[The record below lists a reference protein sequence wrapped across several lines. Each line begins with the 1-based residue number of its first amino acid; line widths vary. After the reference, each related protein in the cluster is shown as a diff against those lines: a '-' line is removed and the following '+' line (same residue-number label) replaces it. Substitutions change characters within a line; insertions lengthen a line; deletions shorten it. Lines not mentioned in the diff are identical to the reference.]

1 MPGKLRSLPRPV
13 RRLLRRLR
21 DNLWLSGTAIA
32 LVSTV
37 FTLVVIAN
45 VSLAQLAENH
55 LSDVQVAMLSLPRP
69 QSETIAVVL
78 IDDKTLAQY
87 PYRSPLDRS
96 LISDLLVELE
106 SRSVRAIGV
115 NVLFDRPTEPYK
127 DQRLYDQL
135 RNAAVPV
142 VLARVSASAGF
153 SAEQVRFSNEFL
165 GNLRT
170 GLSLIYRDPVD
181 HTVRS
186 SLLRQVQGRTVG
198 LGFAA
203 TLAAAV
209 GVDLPH
215 DELIAIDYRPGPNT
229 FTPPFPIYAAHEV
242 SALPKDLL
250 QDRIVL
256 IGSNLGAGSRL
267 RTPLSVL
274 NEGFNKDMPGVV
286 IEAHILSQLMEGRKM
301 VVASARDTFL
311 FTLLMAVVGCVVSL
325 MPVRLVFKLLISFAL
340 LPLTWLAAFSVYI
353 FQQSTMPMVAPSMA
367 FVVAVVLSAFW
378 EWRSEFDKR
387 ERIHHAFGQFLA
399 PAVVEK
405 ILLDPDALELSG
417 EVRELSF
424 VFTDLEGFTRLTE
437 STPPKQMVKLVN
449 RYLEEAGGVV
459 IESGGT
465 LDKIVGDALHI
476 MFNAP
481 LAQAD
486 HAERAVLCALALD
499 RWSQAFRLRIK
510 AEEGIDMGVTR
521 IGVNTGDCIVGNFGG
536 KRRFDYTAHGDAIN
550 TAARLEAIN
559 QRLGTR
565 ICVNEST
572 VSQCPGYHFRPV
584 AHLLL
589 RGKTVGLDAYLPVEE
604 DSIDRQLFEKYERAY
619 GALRDNEET
628 ADDLFSALETQYP
641 DDPLVKLHAKR
652 IEAGE
657 SGTTLIIRK
666 K

>member
-1 MPGKLRSLPRPV
+1 ML
-13 RRLLRRLR
+13 RLLRQLR

-32 LVSTV
+32 LLSTA
-37 FTLVVIAN
+37 FTLIVVGN
-45 VSLAQLAENH
+45 VSLAQIAENH
-55 LSDVQVAMLSLPRP
+55 LNDMQVALLSLPRP
-69 QSETIAVVL
+69 QSENIAIVL

-87 PYRSPLDRS
+87 PYRSPLDRT
-96 LISDLLVELE
+96 LISDLLLALQAK
-106 SRSVRAIGV
+106 SVAAIGI
-115 NVLFDRPTEPYK
+115 NVLFDRPTEADK
-127 DQRLYDQL
+127 DRRLYQEL
-135 RNAAVPV
+135 RSASVPII
-142 VLARVSASAGF
+142 LSRVSSNSGF
-153 SAEQVRFSNEFL
+153 SAEQVRYSNDFV

-181 HTVRS
+181 HTVRGT
-186 SLLRQVQGRTVG
+186 LLRLVQGGTVQ

-203 TLAAAV
+203 TLADAV
-209 GVDLPH
+209 DVELPR
-215 DELIAIDYRPGPNT
+215 EENVAIDYRLGPDP

-242 SALPKDLL
+242 AALPAEAL

-256 IGSNLGAGSRL
+256 IGSDLGSGSRL

-274 NEGFNKDMPGVV
+274 DGGFNQGLPGVV
-286 IEAHILSQLMEGRKM
+286 IEAHILSQLIENRSTGI
-301 VVASARDTFL
+301 ASARDTFL
-311 FTLLMAVVGCVVSL
+311 FTLWMAAIGCIVSL
-325 MPVRLVFKLLISFAL
+325 IPVRLVIKLLISLAL
-340 LPLTWLAAFSVYI
+340 LPLTWLGAFSVYI
-353 FQQSTMPMVAPSMA
+353 FEQSFVPMVAPSMA

-378 EWRSEFDKR
+378 EWRREFDKR

-437 STPPKQMVKLVN
+437 STPPKQMVALVN
-449 RYLEEAGGVV
+449 LYLEEACGVV
-459 IESGGT
+459 IECGGT
-465 LDKIVGDALHI
+465 IDKIVGDALHV

-481 LAQAD
+481 LAQPD
-486 HAERAVLCALALD
+486 HAARAVRCALALD
-499 RWSQAFRLRIK
+499 RWSQAFRVRIK
-510 AEEGIDMGVTR
+510 AEEGIDLGVTR

-565 ICVNEST
+565 VCVNETT
-572 VSQCPGYHFRPV
+572 VSQCPEYHFRRV

-589 RGKTVGLDAYLPVEE
+589 RGKTIGLDAYLPVEE
-604 DSIDRQLFEKYERAY
+604 GSIDEKLSAQYEQAY
-619 GALRDNEET
+619 QALTDNDDN
-628 ADDLFSALETQYP
+628 ADDLFATLEAQYP
-641 DDPLVKLHAKR
+641 DDPLVRLHARR